1 LIFERKR
8 IQSLHISA
16 QKPLKSGDN
25 NMDAQY
31 QKLNESFEQ
40 IYHSLKRDLSRIRT
54 GRANINILDGLK
66 VNYYNQMT
74 AVSQIAAIQVPEAR
88 LITIKPWENNM
99 LKEIEKAVI
108 NSDLG
113 LTPSNDGTL
122 IRLQIPPLT
131 EERRKDLVKQ
141 VQKIAEAARVSARN
155 HRRDINADLKKLQD
169 AKIITEDDL
178 EKALKKTQTMTD
190 QAIVKID
197 EILNL
202 KQKELLEV

>member
-1 LIFERKR
+1 
-8 IQSLHISA
+8 
-16 QKPLKSGDN
+16 
-25 NMDAQY
+25 MDAQY